1 MKQIFNRIYNDY
13 FMKSRLDEY
22 EQLLKKF
29 LNNNYQ
35 FIMIKDY
42 DKMNKNGKYIIIR
55 HDIDSDLKIA
65 KKMFEIEKKLNIKST
80 FYFRLSTFDNKLIE
94 DINKYGSEVGYHFEE
109 IANFCKENKNISSS
123 FVFDNLDE
131 IKKTFINNVKKFENE
146 TNSKLYSVAAHGDF
160 VNRKIN
166 VYNSILMDEK
176 VRKDINVDIEAYD
189 IEKNLDFRT
198 CDCMYPKFWLNDP
211 NTAIKED
218 KKKVL
223 LLVHTRWWDKS
234 PLIRFK
240 NDFIRLVESVRY
252 K

>member
-189 IEKNLDFRT
+189 IEKHLDFRT
-198 CDCMYPKFWLNDP
+198 CDCMYPKFWLTDP